1 LPGFATAPQPNG
13 SKLPRHKDPHQPL

>member
-13 SKLPRHKDPHQPL
+13 SKLPRHKDLHQPL